1 MPLTRK
7 FHRQLARKHVK
18 ELSRPHMKM
27 PLLFCARRHALFN
40 HAEIRI
46 AQQMPAVADI
56 SPRIVIS
63 FSSSNRLTH
72 PPSPLQWDIPML
84 LRRIF
89 VALALQHIQRSNQPA
104 ARFVGSNH
112 RIHISPFS
120 GNIRIRKLLAELMDL
135 SGACLGQHLSFALA
149 AQRTLSILPPA
160 SRSRS
165 VPGRKQYSPRPSGPI
180 TAISALGHARFR
192 SVRICLELITQ

>member
-7 FHRQLARKHVK
+7 FHRQLTREHVK

-27 PLLFCARRHALFN
+27 PLLFCARRHAFFN

-89 VALALQHIQRSNQPA
+89 IALALQHIQRSNQPA

-112 RIHISPFS
+112 RVHISPFS
-120 GNIRIRKLLAELMDL
+120 GNIRIRELLAEFVNL
-135 SGACLGQHLSFALA
+135 SGACLGQHLSFALTSSTDP
-149 AQRTLSILPPA
+149 QHLPPA

-165 VPGRKQYSPRPSGPI
+165 IPGRRQY
-180 TAISALGHARFR
+180 
-192 SVRICLELITQ
+192 